1 MFNIILSIKRTQV
14 HCTQILSTLFTC
26 LHVMINTDV
35 KQMKCRLG
43 ANRETSPRNDDP
55 LNFDSL
61 ITASK

>member
-1 MFNIILSIKRTQV
+1 MLSKT
-14 HCTQILSTLFTC
+14 
-26 LHVMINTDV
+26 
-35 KQMKCRLG
+35 KCRLG